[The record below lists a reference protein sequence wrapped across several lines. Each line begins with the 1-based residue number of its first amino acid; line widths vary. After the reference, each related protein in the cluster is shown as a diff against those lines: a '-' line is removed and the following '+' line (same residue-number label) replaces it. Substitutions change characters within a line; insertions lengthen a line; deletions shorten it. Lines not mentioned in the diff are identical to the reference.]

1 MARSCCNWRK
11 ARKNPLRLS
20 GPYHKHF
27 ASSRLSGKGFAQSTA
42 KRRRR
47 EQALTML
54 TKIIAFALHQPF
66 FLLLATGLFI
76 AGGVAAFQQLPIEA
90 FPDVTDVQVAV
101 ITLFPGHAP
110 EEVEKQVTIPLEVA
124 LSGLPHSVRLF
135 SHTQFG
141 LSFIYITFD
150 DAADNYFA
158 RQQVLERLQG
168 VELPA
173 GIEPQ
178 IGPLS
183 SPIGEIYRYILKG
196 DNHTATELRSIQD
209 WVVERQLK
217 TVPGVADV
225 VSRGGFIK
233 QYQVDLD
240 LDKLKAYNLTLEQS
254 VPALALSNANA
265 GGSFLEQGEQQYLI
279 RGIGLFRSSN
289 DIGNVLVAERNGTP
303 LLIND
308 IATVSHSTVPRQ
320 GIVGKDKED
329 EVVTGIVL
337 MRKDEN
343 PTAVLSALKERIKTL
358 SQTVLPKGVA
368 IVPYYDR
375 KWLIDTT
382 LRTVFKNLTEGA
394 LLVLLVLYLF
404 LGNLRSA
411 GIVALI
417 IPLSLLSTFVGLK
430 LRGIPANLLSLG
442 AMDFGIIVDG
452 AVIVVENIFRRL
464 SHHSGPRDRQSIA
477 AVIQEATVQVGRP
490 TLFSMLIII
499 LAHIPIFTLQ
509 RHEGRIFAPMA
520 YTVTSALIGSLLFSL
535 TLVPLLCFYFL
546 RKGLPEKE
554 NLLVRTCARLY
565 RPALVAALSL
575 RRLVTAGA
583 VAAMGASLAL
593 VPRLGTEF
601 LPELNEGT
609 IWINLTLPPGISV
622 SETSRVTARL
632 RSEILKFPEVV
643 STISQAG
650 RPEDGTDP
658 KPINMVEIFVDLKPQ
673 EEWTRKISKEKLIE
687 EMQGSLE
694 AIPGIKPSFSQPIRD
709 NVLES
714 ISQIDGQIVIKVF
727 GEDPAVLRSRA
738 QDVLETISGVRGVA
752 RAFVDRAGAVPQLQ
766 IEIDRQR
773 AARYGLNVSDVEDVI
788 ETALGGKAATEI
800 WEGEKR
806 FGVVVRLREEARR
819 DVNAIRSILV
829 DTPAGLRIPL
839 DQVATVAIRSGSM
852 NISRESGLRVS
863 AIGVFIRGRDMG
875 SVVNEMQQRVKAA
888 LTLPTGYFITWGGE
902 FENQERAMKRL
913 AIIVP
918 ISVLVIFLV
927 LFDAFNSARN
937 AALILLN
944 VPFAL
949 IGGIVALFVTGIHL
963 SVSAAIGFIALFGQ
977 AVLNGVVMLSYFNEL
992 RDSGMNP
999 RMAVMEGATVR
1010 LRTVLMTALLAMTGL
1025 LPMALSHGIGSEVQK
1040 PLAVVIIGGLFS
1052 ATVLTLIVLPMLYTL
1067 FERQREGEPA
1077 FESNANSAALERMS
1091 SDL

>member
-1 MARSCCNWRK
+1 
-11 ARKNPLRLS
+11 
-20 GPYHKHF
+20 
-27 ASSRLSGKGFAQSTA
+27 
-42 KRRRR
+42 
-47 EQALTML
+47 ML
-54 TKIIAFALHQPF
+54 TRVIAFALHQPF

-141 LSFIYITFD
+141 LSFVYITFD
-150 DAADNYFA
+150 DAVDNYFA

-168 VELPA
+168 VELPV

-196 DNHTATELRSIQD
+196 DNYTATDLRSIQD

-240 LDKLKAYNLTLEQS
+240 LDKLKAYNVTLQQ
-254 VPALALSNANA
+254 VFTALARSNANA

-404 LGNLRSA
+404 LGSLRSA

-417 IPLSLLSTFVGLK
+417 IPLSLLSTFVGLR

-565 RPALVAALSL
+565 RPALVAALSH

-875 SVVNEMQQRVKAA
+875 SVVSEMQQRVKAA

-977 AVLNGVVMLSYFNEL
+977 AVLNGVVMVSYFNEL
-992 RDSGMNP
+992 RQKGSSTFD
-999 RMAVMEGATVR
+999 AVVEGAVLR
-1010 LRTVLMTALLAMTGL
+1010 LRTVLMTSLLAMLGL
-1025 LPMALSHGIGSEVQK
+1025 LPMALSHAIGSEVQR
-1040 PLAVVIIGGLFS
+1040 PLALVIIGGLIS
-1052 ATVLTLIVLPMLYTL
+1052 ATILTLVVLPTLYL
-1067 FERQREGEPA
+1067 VFEREKSPIRT
-1077 FESNANSAALERMS
+1077 
-1091 SDL
+1091 